1 MPRSEAHEARNAA
14 VREGF
19 RSVKDARAASVPT
32 ADAIVS
38 TCETLKV
45 AHKVEDVPDSQGA
58 RLHWIGDASPR
69 NTILYFH
76 GGGLGL
82 PAIPGHIIFLV
93 QSQQKLAADGKPFS
107 IAFLEYGLTPE
118 IKFPVQHMQAV
129 QSLKYLIQSG
139 RKASEII
146 ISGDSAGGNLALGV
160 LSATRHSREGIPS
173 LNLDTNLRGA
183 ALISPWVCLNSKSAS
198 VQQNQDKDI
207 VTAAIQDGLR
217 EELIT
222 PSETDEF
229 AEAIRA
235 PTEWWTG
242 TPVDSILCLAG
253 SDEIFRDDIVTTAG
267 VLRKAGLRV
276 ESVVCR
282 DQIHVDCILD
292 AQSGLE
298 VGDMSHAYWV

>member
-76 GGGLGL
+76 GMVPLLGLLNTSHVSSLCLGVRTMNVPMRLASFYSLPVFSLEDPNSRKGSMMGENATNSKLLSTGGGLGL

-107 IAFLEYGLTPE
+107 IAFLEYGKALAKLTWN
-118 IKFPVQHMQAV
+118 VC
-129 QSLKYLIQSG
+129 
-139 RKASEII
+139 ASC
-146 ISGDSAGGNLALGV
+146 L
-160 LSATRHSREGIPS
+160 TRSQG
-173 LNLDTNLRGA
+173 
-183 ALISPWVCLNSKSAS
+183 
-198 VQQNQDKDI
+198 
-207 VTAAIQDGLR
+207 
-217 EELIT
+217 
-222 PSETDEF
+222 
-229 AEAIRA
+229 
-235 PTEWWTG
+235 
-242 TPVDSILCLAG
+242 
-253 SDEIFRDDIVTTAG
+253 
-267 VLRKAGLRV
+267 
-276 ESVVCR
+276 
-282 DQIHVDCILD
+282 
-292 AQSGLE
+292 
-298 VGDMSHAYWV
+298 